1 MEKLLVVAGIW
12 TMCAACAV
20 IFIRGATRT
29 VARTVMARDSENLSR
44 AAAGS
49 EHAG

>member
-29 VARTVMARDSENLSR
+29 VARPVMQRDAENLSR
-44 AAAGS
+44 APAGS
-49 EHAG
+49 ERAG